1 VDGALSCGF
10 STVKNQYFGD
20 VSDYRKYGLLRLLT
34 DGGLTLGVN
43 WMLTPN
49 DDGTDGNK
57 REYLSDPAKW
67 RGCDEAL
74 YDGLTALLDGGQPP
88 GVSLLEGSDLLP
100 DTTFFS
106 ELVPDGKEERLAWAS
121 QARGTLSDCDLV
133 FLDPDNGLEI
143 KSKKIGAKNS
153 SKFALWDEVRAYWE
167 QGSSLLIY
175 QHWIRM
181 ERSAFFNQQAT
192 CLKELLGVD
201 QVIGISTAHV
211 LFLLVPQAEH
221 VEQLEVGLTLLPL
234 GWESQIK
241 LIDSEGVQP
250 PDQELEPGRLP
261 ERVIDDLSYPLITE
275 FDPAGVYD
283 LLENHRGEFAPENV
297 YVQYHLLKHLTD
309 GLTVCVDT
317 VAEGVWGDPE
327 TVSAPPG
334 TARYFW
340 MTKEQHTIWVEQM
353 GGG

>member
-1 VDGALSCGF
+1 M
-10 STVKNQYFGD
+10 KNQYFGD
-20 VSDYRKYGLLRLLT
+20 VSDYMKYGLLRLLT

-49 DDGTDGNK
+49 DDGPDGKK
-57 REYLSDPAKW
+57 REYLSAPSKW

-74 YDGLTALLDGGQPP
+74 YDGLTALLDGGRTPD
-88 GVSLLEGSDLLP
+88 VSLLENSDLLS

-106 ELVPDGKEERLAWAS
+106 DLVPDGKEDRVAWAS
-121 QARGTLSDCDLV
+121 QSLDTLNGCDLV

-143 KSKKIGAKNS
+143 KSKKIGTKNS
-153 SKFALWDEVRAYWE
+153 RKFALWDEVRAYWE

-175 QHWIRM
+175 QHWIHM

-192 CLKELLGVD
+192 HLKELLGVD
-201 QVIGISTAHV
+201 QVIGVSTAHV
-211 LFLLVPQAEH
+211 LFLLVPQSQH
-221 VEQLEVGLTLLPL
+221 IKQLEVGLTRLPL
-234 GWESQIK
+234 GWDSQMS
-241 LIDSEGVQP
+241 LIDTKVAHSTDIEDDP
-250 PDQELEPGRLP
+250 RCLP
-261 ERVIDDLSYPLITE
+261 ERVIDDLSYPLVTE

-283 LLENHRGEFAPENV
+283 LLEKHRGELAPENV
-297 YVQYHLLKHLTD
+297 YVQYHLLKHLSD

-317 VAEGVWGDPE
+317 VAEGTWGDPE

-340 MTKEQHTIWVEQM
+340 MTKDQHAIWVNI
-353 GGG
+353 

>member
-1 VDGALSCGF
+1 M
-10 STVKNQYFGD
+10 KNQYFGD

-43 WMLTPN
+43 WMLTP
-49 DDGTDGNK
+49 DDGGTDGGK
-57 REYLSDPAKW
+57 RDYLSKPEQW
-67 RGCDEAL
+67 RKHDEEL
-74 YDGLTALLDGGQPP
+74 YDALVKLLIGRTPH
-88 GVSLLEGSDLLP
+88 VSLLEGSDLLP
-100 DTTFFS
+100 NTTFFS
-106 ELVPDGKEERLAWAS
+106 ELVPDGKEERVAWAS
-121 QARGTLSDCDLV
+121 QARDTLSDCDLV

-143 KSKKIGAKNS
+143 SSKKIGAKNS
-153 SKFALWDEVRAYWE
+153 SKFALWDEVRGHWE

-181 ERSAFFNQQAT
+181 ERSAFFEQQAT
-192 CLKELLGVD
+192 RLKELLGVE

-211 LFLLVPQAEH
+211 LFLLVPQPAH
-221 VEQLEVGLTLLPL
+221 VEQLGVGLTLLPL

-250 PDQELEPGRLP
+250 TDQEVEPGRLP
-261 ERVIDDLSYPLITE
+261 ERVIDDLSYPLVTE
-275 FDPAGVYD
+275 FDPAGIYD

-317 VAEGVWGDPE
+317 VAEGAWGDPE

-340 MTKEQHTIWVEQM
+340 MTKDQHVIWVEQM
-353 GGG
+353 GGGGAEVDPTLA